1 MDHVTENYLAHY
13 GVKGM
18 RWGRRRSGDDSSSSS
33 SSSAEAAVATTTAV
47 KKPRKVAGKTETED
61 GKDISRMSD
70 KELRERINRIN
81 MEQQYSKLTEPSY
94 PPVKNG
100 MDVANDIFSTI
111 GKVNQAIA
119 IYNSPAGKI
128 ARGVIKKQFDN
139 RRSNTHGIAA

>member
-1 MDHVTENYLAHY
+1 MDPVTENYLAHY

-18 RWGRRRSGDDSSSSS
+18 RWGRRRGGDDSSSSS
-33 SSSAEAAVATTTAV
+33 SSSAEPSAAVSV

-81 MEQQYSKLTEPSY
+81 MEQQYTKLTEPSY
-94 PPVKNG
+94 PPVKG
-100 MDVANDIFSTI
+100 GKAAVDDIFSTI

-119 IYNSPAGKI
+119 VYNSPAGKI
-128 ARGVIKKQFDN
+128 VRGVIKNQMNN
-139 RRSNTHGIAA
+139 RRANTRGIEA

>member
-1 MDHVTENYLAHY
+1 MPNDPITENYLAHY

-18 RWGRRRSGDDSSSSS
+18 RWGRRRGGDDLSSESASSPAS
-33 SSSAEAAVATTTAV
+33 TTTAS
-47 KKPRKVAGKTETED
+47 KPRKVAGKTVTDD
-61 GKDISRMSD
+61 GKDITRMSD

-81 MEQQYSKLTEPSY
+81 MEQQYHKLTEPSY

-100 MDVANDIFSTI
+100 MDTVNGMFNTI

-128 ARGVIKKQFDN
+128 ARGIVKKQFDN
-139 RRSNTHGIAA
+139 RRANTRGIGA